1 MQELYARQTQAVTST
16 SIAHKDTVT
25 APPSWMVL
33 TAVSL
38 VAVNLRPVISSL
50 PTVASDIVETTGW
63 SSATLGVLTT
73 IPVLCMGLFAL
84 AVPALAMH
92 FGRKHLVIFALIA
105 LTAATLLR
113 AIEVVPELLFL
124 SAFLAGIGIAFA
136 AGLIPGIVREQLPHS
151 IARATSTWTAALAGG
166 AALGGALTVPIAIWL
181 GSWSLALA
189 FWATPAI
196 IALVFWVIVER
207 NSSAHDRPT
216 VIVRLRQLPW
226 RNKIAWAL
234 ALNMTCNS
242 IIYYSSLAW
251 IAPSYEARGWT
262 QENAGWLFGLFTVSQ
277 VVAAFILAGMA
288 VRMKRRRT
296 LFVFAIGLASISL
309 FAIAWLPDFAPWLTL
324 LVFGFV
330 LSGGFAMTLG
340 LLSEYSKDSASAAR
354 LTAMVFF
361 ITYTIAAAGP
371 LIAGALLDFFDSWSL
386 VFTVLGVVALLQLLT
401 VIPLRR
407 GVHVD

>member
-1 MQELYARQTQAVTST
+1 
-16 SIAHKDTVT
+16 
-25 APPSWMVL
+25 MVL

-50 PTVASDIVETTGW
+50 PAVASDIVEATGW

-105 LTAATLLR
+105 LTASTLLR
-113 AIEVVPELLFL
+113 AVEALPGLLFL
-124 SAFLAGIGIAFA
+124 SAFLAGVGIAFA
-136 AGLIPGIVREQLPHS
+136 AGLIPGIVREQIPHS
-151 IARATSTWTAALAGG
+151 IGRANSTWTAALAGG
-166 AALGGALTVPIAIWL
+166 AALGGALTVPLALWL

-189 FWATPAI
+189 LWAVPVL
-196 IALVFWVIVER
+196 IALAFWLFVER
-207 NSSAHDRPT
+207 KTIAHDRPT
-216 VIVRLRQLPW
+216 VIVRLRELPW

-234 ALNMTCNS
+234 ALNMTFNS
-242 IIYYSSLAW
+242 IIFYSSLAW

-277 VVAAFILAGMA
+277 VVAAYVLAGMV
-288 VRMKRRRT
+288 VRLKHRRT
-296 LFVFAIGLASISL
+296 LFVVAIGLASISL
-309 FAIAWLPDFAPWLTL
+309 FSIAWRPDFAPALVL
-324 LVFGFV
+324 LIFGFV

-361 ITYTIAAAGP
+361 ITFTIGAAGP
-371 LIAGALLDFFDSWSL
+371 LVAGALLDFFDSWSL
-386 VFTVLGVVALLQLLT
+386 VFTVLGVAALLQLLT

>member
-1 MQELYARQTQAVTST
+1 
-16 SIAHKDTVT
+16 
-25 APPSWMVL
+25 MVL

-50 PTVASDIVETTGW
+50 PTVASDIVEATGW
-63 SSATLGVLTT
+63 SAATLGVLTT

-84 AVPALAMH
+84 TVPALAMR
-92 FGRKHLVIFALIA
+92 FGRKNLVILALVSLA
-105 LTAATLLR
+105 AATLLR
-113 AIEVVPELLFL
+113 AVEAVPQLLFL
-124 SAFLAGIGIAFA
+124 SAFLAGVGIAFA

-151 IARATSTWTAALAGG
+151 IGRATSTWTASLAGG
-166 AALGGALTVPIAIWL
+166 AALGGALTVPLALWL

-189 FWATPAI
+189 FWATPAV
-196 IALVFWVIVER
+196 IALAFWLFVER
-207 NSSAHDRPT
+207 KTTAHDRPT
-216 VIVRLRQLPW
+216 VIVRLRELPW

-234 ALNMTCNS
+234 ALNMTFNS

-262 QENAGWLFGLFTVSQ
+262 QENAGWLFGLFTISQ
-277 VVAAFILAGMA
+277 VVAAFVLAGMA
-288 VRMKRRRT
+288 VRIKHRRA
-296 LFVFAIGLASISL
+296 LFVVAIGATSIAL
-309 FAIAWLPDFAPWLTL
+309 FSIAWLPDFAPWLML
-324 LVFGFV
+324 LTFGFA
-330 LSGGFAMTLG
+330 LSGAFAMTLG

-386 VFTVLGVVALLQLLT
+386 VFTVLGIAALLQLLT
-401 VIPLRR
+401 IIPLRR

>member
-1 MQELYARQTQAVTST
+1 
-16 SIAHKDTVT
+16 
-25 APPSWMVL
+25 MVL

-50 PTVASDIVETTGW
+50 PTVAIDIVEVTGW
-63 SSATLGVLTT
+63 NSATIGVLTT

-92 FGRKHLVIFALIA
+92 FGRKRLVIFALIA

-113 AIEVVPELLFL
+113 AVEAVPELLFL
-124 SAFLAGIGIAFA
+124 SAFLAGVGIAFA

-151 IARATSTWTAALAGG
+151 IGKANSTWTASLASG
-166 AALGGALTVPIAIWL
+166 AALGGALTVPLALWL

-189 FWATPAI
+189 LWAVPAL
-196 IALVFWVIVER
+196 IALAFWLFVER
-207 NSSAHDRPT
+207 KSTAHDRPT
-216 VIVRLRQLPW
+216 VIVRLRELPW

-262 QENAGWLFGLFTVSQ
+262 QENAGWLFGLFTISQ
-277 VVAAFILAGMA
+277 VVAAFLLAGLA
-288 VRMKRRRT
+288 VRINHRRA
-296 LFVFAIGLASISL
+296 LFVVIIGLASISL
-309 FAIAWLPDFAPWLTL
+309 FTIAWLPDLAPGLVL
-324 LVFGFV
+324 LIFGFV
-330 LSGGFAMTLG
+330 LSGSFAMTLG

-371 LIAGALLDFFDSWSL
+371 LIAGTLLDFFDSWSL
-386 VFTVLGVVALLQLLT
+386 VFTFLGGAALLQLLT

-407 GVHVD
+407 GEYVN

>member
-1 MQELYARQTQAVTST
+1 MWKLYARQTQSVTST
-16 SIAHKDTVT
+16 SSSHATQVT
-25 APPSWMVL
+25 ATPSWMVL

-50 PTVASDIVETTGW
+50 PTVAIDIVEVTGW
-63 SSATLGVLTT
+63 NSATIGVLTT

-92 FGRKHLVIFALIA
+92 FGRKRLVIFALIA

-113 AIEVVPELLFL
+113 AVEAVPELLFL
-124 SAFLAGIGIAFA
+124 SAFLAGVGIAFA

-151 IARATSTWTAALAGG
+151 IGKANSTWTASLASG
-166 AALGGALTVPIAIWL
+166 AALGGALTVPLALWL

-189 FWATPAI
+189 LWAVPAL
-196 IALVFWVIVER
+196 IALAFWLFVER
-207 NSSAHDRPT
+207 KSTAHDRPT
-216 VIVRLRQLPW
+216 VIVRLRELPW

-262 QENAGWLFGLFTVSQ
+262 QENAGWLFGLFTISQ
-277 VVAAFILAGMA
+277 VVAAFLLAGLA
-288 VRMKRRRT
+288 VRINHRRA
-296 LFVFAIGLASISL
+296 LFVVIIGLASISL
-309 FAIAWLPDFAPWLTL
+309 FTIAWLPDLAPGLVL
-324 LVFGFV
+324 LIFGFV
-330 LSGGFAMTLG
+330 LSGSFAMTLG
-340 LLSEYSKDSASAAR
+340 LLSEYSRDSASAAR

-371 LIAGALLDFFDSWSL
+371 LIAGTLLDFFDSWSL
-386 VFTVLGVVALLQLLT
+386 VFTFLGGAALLQLLT

-407 GVHVD
+407 GEYVN